1 MTARAC
7 DTYKN
12 KHIVCFGDSVTQGVP
27 HVAPADTFP
36 AVLERR
42 LNAFHGPQVQFCATN
57 AGVGGENT
65 AEGLARIQRDVLDHS
80 PDLVLIEFGLND
92 IRYEPAKRI
101 SEDQFAD
108 NLREMHRLL
117 VERGAAVIF
126 MTPTPIV
133 GAYHVYSKGTDYYN
147 QWGDCNGLNAIYA
160 EVIRQVARELEAPL
174 CDIYEAFVQEA
185 VRAEFRGETFDYRDL
200 SVLSRYISSRDG
212 VHPTAAG
219 QELIAA
225 ELYAVIVRQSLLVTR
240 A

>member
-1 MTARAC
+1 
-7 DTYKN
+7 
-12 KHIVCFGDSVTQGVP
+12 
-27 HVAPADTFP
+27 
-36 AVLERR
+36 ERR
-42 LNAFHGPQVQFCATN
+42 LNALYGPQVQFCASN

-92 IRYEPAKRI
+92 IRYEPAKRL
-101 SEDQFAD
+101 SEEQFAE
-108 NLREMHRLL
+108 NLREMHRLIA
-117 VERGAAVIF
+117 ERGAAVIF

-133 GAYHVYSKGTDYYN
+133 GAYHVYSQGTDYYN

-160 EVIRQVARELEAPL
+160 EIIRQTARKLEAPL
-174 CDIYEAFVQEA
+174 CDIYAAFVQEA
-185 VRAEFRGETFDYRDL
+185 VKAEFRGETFDYRDL

-225 ELYAVIVRQSLLVTR
+225 ELYAVIVTRDLLVTR
-240 A
+240 V